1 MEMLFESIFVAFKS
15 ACSDEIDFEGEL
27 YQKKL

>member
-15 ACSDEIDFEGEL
+15 ACTEEIDFEGEFYMKML
-27 YQKKL
+27 